1 MSDTEVSIGKFIK
14 SKMHNMAV
22 WVQDEIGSVMAID
35 YVTAVD
41 ARSELELT
49 TLCVMLH
56 TEKDIA
62 TRRDWDALVELASA
76 EAALQPLLQ
85 ILVEVRQRE
94 PMHDK
99 FWKYV
104 QLFIDVIDE

>member
-1 MSDTEVSIGKFIK
+1 MSSVGEFVK

-22 WVQDEIGSVMAID
+22 WVQEELGAAAAMD
-35 YVTAVD
+35 YVAAVD
-41 ARSELELT
+41 ARLELELT

-56 TEKDIA
+56 TERDIA
-62 TRRDWDALVELASA
+62 ARRDWDALVELASE
-76 EAALQPLLQ
+76 EAALAPLLQ

-94 PMHDK
+94 PMHEK

>member
-1 MSDTEVSIGKFIK
+1 MSSVGEFVK

-22 WVQDEIGSVMAID
+22 WVQEELGSVIAID
-35 YVTAVD
+35 YVAAVD

-56 TEKDIA
+56 TEKAIA
-62 TRRDWDALVELASA
+62 ATRDWDALVELASE
-76 EAALQPLLQ
+76 EAALAPLLQ
-85 ILVEVRQRE
+85 ILVEVRARE
-94 PMHDK
+94 SMHEK

>member
-1 MSDTEVSIGKFIK
+1 MSSVGEFVK

-22 WVQDEIGSVMAID
+22 WVQEELGSVIAI
-35 YVTAVD
+35 VAAVD

-56 TEKDIA
+56 TEKAIA
-62 TRRDWDALVELASA
+62 ATRDWDALIELARE
-76 EAALQPLLQ
+76 EAALAPLLQ
-85 ILVEVRQRE
+85 ILVEVRARE
-94 PMHDK
+94 SMHEK

>member
-1 MSDTEVSIGKFIK
+1 MSDVSVGEFVK

-22 WVQDEIGSVMAID
+22 WVQEELGSVMTID
-35 YVTAVD
+35 YVAAVD

-49 TLCVMLH
+49 TLCVMLRA
-56 TEKDIA
+56 EKDIA
-62 TRRDWDALVELASA
+62 ANRDWSALIALASE
-76 EAALQPLLQ
+76 EAALAPLLQ

-94 PMHDK
+94 PMHEK
-99 FWKYV
+99 FWKYI

>member
-1 MSDTEVSIGKFIK
+1 MSSVGEFVK

-22 WVQDEIGSVMAID
+22 WVQEELGSVIAID
-35 YVTAVD
+35 YVAVVD

-56 TEKDIA
+56 TERDIA
-62 TRRDWDALVELASA
+62 AQRDWDALVELASE
-76 EAALQPLLQ
+76 EAALAPLLQ

-94 PMHDK
+94 SMHEK

>member
-1 MSDTEVSIGKFIK
+1 MSSVGEFVK

-22 WVQDEIGSVMAID
+22 WVQEELGSVIAID
-35 YVTAVD
+35 YVAAVD

-62 TRRDWDALVELASA
+62 AQRDWDALIELASE
-76 EAALQPLLQ
+76 EAALAPLLQ

-94 PMHDK
+94 SMHEK

>member
-1 MSDTEVSIGKFIK
+1 MSVGEFIK
-14 SKMHNMAV
+14 EKMHNMAV
-22 WVQDEIGSVMAID
+22 WVQEEIGSVMGID
-35 YVTAVD
+35 YVAAVD

-49 TLCVMLH
+49 TLCVMLRS
-56 TEKDIA
+56 EKDIA
-62 TRRDWDALVELASA
+62 TRRDWDALVELASE

-85 ILVEVRQRE
+85 ILVEVHQRE
-94 PMHDK
+94 QMHDK

>member
-1 MSDTEVSIGKFIK
+1 MSSVGEFVK

-22 WVQDEIGSVMAID
+22 WVQEELGSVIAID
-35 YVTAVD
+35 YVAVVD

-56 TEKDIA
+56 TERDIA
-62 TRRDWDALVELASA
+62 ARRDWDALVELASE
-76 EAALQPLLQ
+76 EAALAPLLQ

-94 PMHDK
+94 SMHEK

-104 QLFIDVIDE
+104 KLFIDVIDE